1 MSSLNNIIKT
11 FFRISFQAK
20 ILVIRVFILTAI
32 SRFAMKYIDFCKLK
46 KYMGQQS
53 IETSYEDDKNYEIYL
68 KRLSFVIQKVAKYT
82 PWESKCLV
90 QALTAQHIL
99 HKKKLKTTL
108 YLGVN
113 KENNELIAHAWI
125 RCGSFYV
132 TGGDGENYGV
142 VAKFSK

>member
-1 MSSLNNIIKT
+1 MSSLNRIVRT
-11 FFRISFQAK
+11 FFRISFEAK
-20 ILVIRVFILTAI
+20 ILVIRVFVLTAI
-32 SRFAMKYIDFCKLK
+32 SRFAMKYIDFGKLK

-53 IETSYEDDKNYEIYL
+53 IETSYEVDKSYEIYL

-99 HKKKLKTTL
+99 SKKKLKTTL

-132 TGGDGENYGV
+132 TGGDGQNYGV